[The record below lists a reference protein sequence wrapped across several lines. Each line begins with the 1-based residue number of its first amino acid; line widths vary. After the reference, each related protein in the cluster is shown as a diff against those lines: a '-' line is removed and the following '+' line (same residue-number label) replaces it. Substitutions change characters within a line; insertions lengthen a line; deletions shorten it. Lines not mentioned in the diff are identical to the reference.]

1 MDIKPE
7 SQAYSRKSPDLV
19 MPATSVEPSVIAHAE
34 VARVVHGDIATV
46 MRTLV
51 TMPMLVRT
59 IRTFRQIEAS
69 VVNCCFLARA
79 HRLN

>member
-1 MDIKPE
+1 MDINHDW
-7 SQAYSRKSPDLV
+7 QAWSRENQDSM
-19 MPATSVEPSVIAHAE
+19 MPATSVEPSVIAHVE
-34 VARVVHGDIATV
+34 VARVVHGDIAIV

-59 IRTFRQIEAS
+59 IRTFRQIEGS
-69 VVNCCFLARA
+69 VVNCCFLART

>member
-1 MDIKPE
+1 M
-7 SQAYSRKSPDLV
+7 
-19 MPATSVEPSVIAHAE
+19 MPAAAVKPSVVAHVE
-34 VARVVHGDIATV
+34 VARVVPHSVGTV

-51 TMPMLVRT
+51 TMPMLMRA

-69 VVNCCFLARA
+69 ILDCCFLASA